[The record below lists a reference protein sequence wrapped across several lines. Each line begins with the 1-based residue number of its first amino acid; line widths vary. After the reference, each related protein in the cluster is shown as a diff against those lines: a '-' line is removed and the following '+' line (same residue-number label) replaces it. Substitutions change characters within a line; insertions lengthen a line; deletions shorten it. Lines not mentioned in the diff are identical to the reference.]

1 MQKMHIR
8 IILAFIL
15 LFILG
20 YSPSGAALDPSS
32 AQSLNAKV
40 RSLVSQAKL
49 GKSSVAVSV
58 RNCSNNQEL
67 VGINAGQAMIPAS
80 NMKIFSK
87 KEIVC
92 SLDKQ
97 MAVIFFCN
105 GYNFLKHATPVHG

>member
-92 SLDKQ
+92 SLDE
-97 MAVIFFCN
+97 
-105 GYNFLKHATPVHG
+105 